1 MTGITKTV
9 IVDRNPIFRE
19 GLVRILSDVGGMS
32 CAGFRSLEEVGKAAV
47 TNWTRA
53 LVLIDLGEDRN
64 LVTHGI
70 GYLRERFTECFVVV
84 MSERYSAGHMLSSF
98 RAGACG
104 YLLKQTSCEAL
115 IKSLELVSLGEHVF
129 PAQALRLL
137 CGEEFVEV
145 SAKQVIAQAPSIL
158 SAREVEV
165 LSCLSQGKSNKIIAR
180 EWGISEATV
189 KVHVKA
195 ILRKIQAKNR
205 TEAALWARDHG
216 VGVNGSRGLAHAA
229 NSN

>member
-9 IVDRNPIFRE
+9 VVDRNPIFRE
-19 GLVRILSDVGGMS
+19 GLVRILSDAGGMS
-32 CAGFRSLEEVGKAAV
+32 CAGFGSLEEIGKAAV
-47 TNWTRA
+47 ANWQRA
-53 LVLIDLGEDRN
+53 LFLIDLGEDRN

-70 GYLRERFTECFVVV
+70 GSLRERFPESMVVV
-84 MSERYSAGHMLSSF
+84 LSERYSHGHMVSSLK
-98 RAGACG
+98 AGACG

-115 IKSLELVSLGEHVF
+115 IKSLELVSLGECVF
-129 PAQALRLL
+129 PAQARQLI
-137 CGEEFVEV
+137 CSEDSWETP
-145 SAKQVIAQAPSIL
+145 ANQAIAQSSNIL

-180 EWGISEATV
+180 RWGISEATV

-216 VGVNGSRGLAHAA
+216 VGLNVRQSLTRAA